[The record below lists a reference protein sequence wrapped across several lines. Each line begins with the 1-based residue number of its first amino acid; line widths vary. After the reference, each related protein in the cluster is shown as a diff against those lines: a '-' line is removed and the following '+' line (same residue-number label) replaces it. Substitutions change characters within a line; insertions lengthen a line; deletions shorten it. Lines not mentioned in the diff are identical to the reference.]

1 MSSVQEIE
9 AVLPKLSRAEIE
21 EIRALIDGILN
32 EPRPE
37 AGTARLIREN
47 GKTLMVTARPVTLE
61 DTQKALED
69 FP

>member
-9 AVLPKLSRAEIE
+9 AVLPKLSRVEIE
-21 EIRALIDGILN
+21 EIRAMIDGLL
-32 EPRPE
+32 EQPRRE
-37 AGTARLIREN
+37 ALARLIREN
-47 GKTLMVTARPVTLE
+47 GKTLGVTARTVTLA

>member
-21 EIRALIDGILN
+21 EVRGLIDGILN
-32 EPRPE
+32 QSIREN
-37 AGTARLIREN
+37 GSARLIREN
-47 GKTLMVTARPVTLE
+47 GRTLGVTARTVTLA
-61 DTQKALED
+61 DTQKALEH

>member
-9 AVLPKLSRAEIE
+9 AVLPKLSRAEMA
-21 EIRALIDGILN
+21 EIRALIDNLM
-32 EPRPE
+32 EQPRRE
-37 AGTARLIREN
+37 APGKLIRRN
-47 GKTLMVTARPVTLE
+47 GRTLGVTARPVTLA